1 VKQEKMKERVDSTAN
16 ADKARIQKVAPN
28 SKTDS
33 SLKWVEKGLGKKQ
46 LSPAAEALRKEVNES
61 IENTKAAEKMK
72 ADTIPEPVQ
81 SPSKE

>member
-1 VKQEKMKERVDSTAN
+1 MNLVNLKDASDKVNFAQAVK
-16 ADKARIQKVAPN
+16 
-28 SKTDS
+28 
-33 SLKWVEKGLGKKQ
+33 KGLGKNQ

-81 SPSKE
+81 SPSKEEPNK